1 MGFPAAQPVKALPA
15 MRETW
20 VRSVG
25 WEGPLEKGKVPTPA
39 FWAGESHGLYSAQG
53 HTELDTTERPASRRR
68 FLTRMC
74 VGRKGDHYGMRSD
87 IS

>member
-15 MRETW
+15 MQETW

-39 FWAGESHGLYSAQG
+39 FWPGESHGPYSARG
-53 HTELDTTERPASRRR
+53 HT
-68 FLTRMC
+68 
-74 VGRKGDHYGMRSD
+74 
-87 IS
+87 